1 MNTTGIEQCIL
12 NAKQNGFVW
21 ADTALAELENLTK
34 KEFSFEEKVV
44 PNCVTWGIK

>member
-34 KEFSFEEKVV
+34 NKLDFQETVY
-44 PNCVTWGIK
+44 PNQTTWGIK

>member
-34 KEFSFEEKVV
+34 KKVDFQEIV
-44 PNCVTWGIK
+44 APDCVTWGIK